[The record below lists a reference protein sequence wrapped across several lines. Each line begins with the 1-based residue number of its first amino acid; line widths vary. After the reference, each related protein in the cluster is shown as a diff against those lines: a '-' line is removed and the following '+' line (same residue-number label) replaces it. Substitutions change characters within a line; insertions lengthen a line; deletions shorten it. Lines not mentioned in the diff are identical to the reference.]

1 MNASHQGITRRRV
14 VRGSAWAAPAIVV
27 GAAAPRAAASPCPP
41 VSYTID
47 WSNSSFVRTSST
59 NASIRATSQN
69 ASAPQIT
76 LTVTA
81 EYTGAMKSGSETPGD
96 TSPASLTASGQVGGS
111 FTSGLRIV
119 QSVTTPD
126 YSTPKRAARG
136 TYTFAFTGADGKP
149 VSVSNLAF
157 TVTDIDSTTGDFW
170 DVVELSGTFSS
181 TAASGVTVTG
191 AGTTSFRATATSSNA
206 PVADTSSAGNLN
218 VTYQAPTS
226 SVTLTYWNNAQSFTG
241 VDRNQGICIAGMKFS
256 VIANNC

>member
-1 MNASHQGITRRRV
+1 MNASHHGITRRRV

-47 WSNSSFVRTSST
+47 WSSSSFVRTSST

-81 EYTGAMKSGSETPGD
+81 QYTGAMKSGTETTGD
-96 TSPASLTASGQVGGS
+96 ASLSKVGQIGGS
-111 FTSGLRIV
+111 FTSGLKIQ
-119 QSVTTPD
+119 QSVTTTD
-126 YSTPKRAARG
+126 YSTPKRAALG

-157 TVTDIDSTTGDFW
+157 TVTDIDSQAGDFW
-170 DVVELSGTFSS
+170 DVVELSGSFTS
-181 TAASGVTVTG
+181 TAGSGVKG
-191 AGTTSFRATATSSNA
+191 AGTRTSPATATSDSA
-206 PVADTSSAGNLN
+206 PLADTTSSAGNFN

-241 VDRNQGICIAGMKFS
+241 ATVDRNQGIYIAGMKFS